1 MALRK
6 LVTIRTISEILPIEG
21 ADIIELV
28 RVDGWKSVVKKGQ
41 FKIGDKVVYFEID
54 SFLPV
59 EDRFEFL
66 RKNCF
71 KKMLVNGE
79 EKEGFRLRTIVLKKK
94 ISQGLIMPL
103 SNFPEFNV
111 ETDIGID
118 LSDKINV
125 IKYEAPIPACISGDI
140 KRAIPSVIKRTDQE
154 RIQNLTEYFDIYKD
168 LEFEE
173 TEKEDGTSTT
183 FYLYDNEFGVCGH
196 NWEYK
201 ESEKNSMW
209 QLAYRHKIEEAVR
222 YMGKN
227 VAIQGET
234 VGEGIQANPMCLK
247 GQHFHI
253 FDIFDID
260 NGRYML
266 PAERYEYLYKAET
279 HVPEIK
285 NIHVPIVHKAIKIFS
300 IFDSVDKILDYVYGD
315 TTYCKG
321 KKREGSVFKSVEL
334 IDGRNITFKAVDDR
348 KLALEK
354 D

>member
-21 ADIIELV
+21 ADLIELV

-54 SFLPV
+54 SFLPI
-59 EDRFEFL
+59 ESRFEFL
-66 RKNCF
+66 RKNCY
-71 KKMLVNGE
+71 KKMVVDGE
-79 EKEGFRLRTIVLKKK
+79 EKEGFRLRTITLKKK

-103 SNFPEFNV
+103 SDFPEFNI

-118 LSDKINV
+118 LSYKIGV
-125 IKYEAPIPACISGDI
+125 IKYEAPVPACIAGEI
-140 KRAIPSVIKRTDQE
+140 KRAIPSVIRRTDQE
-154 RIQNLTEYFDIYKD
+154 RIQNLTEYFTIYKD

-183 FYLYDNEFGVCGH
+183 FYLYSNEYGVCGH

-201 ESEKNSMW
+201 ESESNTMW
-209 QLAYRHKIEEAVR
+209 KLSYRYKIEDALR
-222 YMGKN
+222 SIGKN
-227 VAIQGET
+227 IAIQGET
-234 VGEGIQANPMCLK
+234 VGEGIQSNPMCFK

-253 FDIFDID
+253 FDVFDID
-260 NGRYML
+260 EGRYMI
-266 PAERYEYLYKAET
+266 PEERYEYLTKCGLYSY
-279 HVPEIK
+279 
-285 NIHVPIVHKAIKIFS
+285 HVPIVHKAIKVFS
-300 IFDSVDKILDYVYGD
+300 VFDSVDKILDYVYGD

-321 KKREGSVFKSVEL
+321 KKREGSVFKSVKL